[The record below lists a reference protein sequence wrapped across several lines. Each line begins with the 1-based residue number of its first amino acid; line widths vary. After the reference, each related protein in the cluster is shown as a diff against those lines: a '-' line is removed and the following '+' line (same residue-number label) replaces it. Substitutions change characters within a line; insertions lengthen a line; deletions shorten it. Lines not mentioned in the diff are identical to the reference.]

1 MICLM
6 THLTS
11 RLVTCLASR
20 LVTRLATACR
30 VIGKVVRRSRGTDKP
45 CMDVKFADGA
55 VVTFYNTQHT
65 RAKRTKKHIFLCNPE
80 VKVLIV
86 DDPEMWAEPT
96 GPPSPQL

>member
-30 VIGKVVRRSRGTDKP
+30 VIGVVERRSRATDKP
-45 CMDVKFADGA
+45 CMDVRFADGA
-55 VVTFYNTQHT
+55 VVTFYNKEHS
-65 RAKRTKKHIFLCNPE
+65 RAKRTKKHIYLCNPE
-80 VKVLIV
+80 VKVMIV
-86 DDPEMWAEPT
+86 DTDPVTNP
-96 GPPSPQL
+96 PPSPEV